1 MLLVTCRGH
10 TIGHI
15 ALRSECAGQD
25 IGRGRRS
32 CRRFVPWAPQITH
45 WLVDRLSA
53 WRDGQ
58 SRSQAPGSPAWRIET
73 TLPFALVRPTSEHA
87 GSRAQCGR
95 AARPAE
101 RQRPGPL
108 RVSPARGVPAA
119 RPRPHGTPSI
129 VLMNIPEMRPDD
141 VRTDEA
147 RAKEALQLLSDVPVG
162 LDVAVKGLS
171 RGSGVYAWW
180 AAPSVFPDLPGLPN
194 GNVPSLRMLYLGRAT
209 SLRGR
214 ILRNH
219 LRRSG
224 NSTLRRTLAGLLASE
239 GYRTTWT
246 DRVVLVPQDEAR
258 LTAWMYAHLRL
269 TWAEDAEPATIEAEL
284 VRRLHPPLNV
294 HGVDPEHVQAAV
306 VAAKNAY
313 NTSSRPAELA
323 T

>member
-1 MLLVTCRGH
+1 MPRATAVF
-10 TIGHI
+10 
-15 ALRSECAGQD
+15 A
-25 IGRGRRS
+25 GRG
-32 CRRFVPWAPQITH
+32 V
-45 WLVDRLSA
+45 L
-53 WRDGQ
+53 
-58 SRSQAPGSPAWRIET
+58 
-73 TLPFALVRPTSEHA
+73 
-87 GSRAQCGR
+87 
-95 AARPAE
+95 
-101 RQRPGPL
+101 
-108 RVSPARGVPAA
+108 AA
-119 RPRPHGTPSI
+119 RPRPDGTPSI
-129 VLMNIPEMRPDD
+129 VPMNTPEMRPND

-147 RAKEALQLLSDVPVG
+147 RAKEALRLLSDVPVG

-171 RGSGVYAWW
+171 RGSGLYAWW
-180 AAPSVFPDLPGLPN
+180 AAPSVFPDLPGPPN

-246 DRVVLVPQDEAR
+246 DRVVLVPQDETR

-313 NTSSRPAELA
+313 NTSSRPAEPA